1 MVLPNF
7 FILGAAKSGTTSLH
21 DLLKQHPQV
30 YFPFSK
36 EPMFFSQDALYAQ
49 GLDWYA
55 KSFFKGSESCPR
67 RGDATPHYLYWAEK
81 VAPRLKKVYPGGP
94 EMIVILRDPV
104 VRAYSW
110 YWNMVREGNESL
122 SFEDALDAEA
132 ERLKGQHATL
142 QTRGAMLYG
151 YVRGSQYV
159 EQIQHFLAFFPR
171 EKFLFLLYEDL
182 AEARLTQ
189 TLAVIKDF
197 LNMDSDIFPMK
208 LTISNP
214 AALPRSMSLQRWLRR
229 QSAFREQLKRFI
241 PQKARYFVKEQLI
254 RMNLRPTHYPP
265 MRENTKQQLKSQ
277 FEGEIISLQRLIER
291 DLTDWL
297 KA

>member
-132 ERLKGQHATL
+132 NRLKSQYVTL
-142 QTRGAMLYG
+142 QTKGAMLYG

-159 EQIQHFLAFFPR
+159 EQIQHFLTFFPR
-171 EKFLFLLYEDL
+171 EKLLLLLYEDL
-182 AEARLTQ
+182 AAPQLTKTLDDINNFLGIEAHSTP
-189 TLAVIKDF
+189 IKS
-197 LNMDSDIFPMK
+197 MV
-208 LTISNP
+208 SNP

-254 RMNLRPTHYPP
+254 RMNLRPTNYPP
-265 MRENTKQQLKSQ
+265 MNEKTKQQLKSQ
-277 FEGEIISLQRLIER
+277 FEGEIMKLQGLIGR